1 MEDLNKIVIQLRAT
15 NEILK
20 KHCEFLQD
28 SLTSSIEGFREQ
40 STGYQKT
47 IRFIIAVSAT
57 MVVLLVVGLAYCY
70 FKYAYV

>member
-1 MEDLNKIVIQLRAT
+1 MEDLEKIIIQLKTANKIL
-15 NEILK
+15 E

-47 IRFIIAVSAT
+47 IRFIIAVSAA